1 MKKFFTHTNSG
12 FSLVELLLYISI
24 LALILLSIS
33 AFLSTLIT
41 SRVKNQT
48 ISEVESQGL
57 QAMHLITQTIR
68 NSASI
73 TSPAQGA
80 SAANISLSTYTV
92 GLNPTVFDVSGGALR
107 ISEGGGAT
115 VALTNSRVTVSE
127 LSFQNV
133 ARTNTPGSIRISFTI
148 SSVNSSGRNEYQFQ
162 KTFVATASLRQP

>member
-1 MKKFFTHTNSG
+1 MKKIFTHTQSG

-33 AFLSTLIT
+33 VFLSTLLS

-73 TSPAQGA
+73 TTPAQGV
-80 SAANISLSTYTV
+80 SAASISLSTYTSE
-92 GLNPTVFDVSGGALR
+92 LNPTIFDISGGALR
-107 ISEGGGAT
+107 VSEGGGPA
-115 VALTNSRVTVSE
+115 VSLTNSRVTVSA

-133 ARTNTPGSIRISFTI
+133 SRSNTPGSVRISFTI